1 MLGALGDEHQN
12 REGASLQ
19 LQDSLSLSDSG
30 LGVSEG
36 CGEHTIRCWQW
47 AQGGEKW
54 WKKQLAEAENRFNI
68 VTLTM
73 YLIDIS
79 FFFFVM

>member
-1 MLGALGDEHQN
+1 MLGVFGDEHQT
-12 REGASLQ
+12 RKSALVQ

-30 LGVSEG
+30 LWVSEG
-36 CGEHTIRCWQW
+36 CDEHTIRCWQW
-47 AQGGEKW
+47 AQGGEKRY
-54 WKKQLAEAENRFNI
+54 KQQLAEAENRFNI

-79 FFFFVM
+79 FFVM